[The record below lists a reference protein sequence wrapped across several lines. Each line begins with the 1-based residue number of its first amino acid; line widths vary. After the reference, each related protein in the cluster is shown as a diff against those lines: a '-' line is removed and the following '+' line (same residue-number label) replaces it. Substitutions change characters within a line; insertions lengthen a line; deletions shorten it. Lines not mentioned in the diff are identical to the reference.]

1 MVGFGGGSIGLAV
14 NPPKPGDGVT
24 PIEYMDLTPD
34 EAEQLLELGPR
45 DGPDRVVGAQPQAK
59 KKAARYR
66 AA

>member
-34 EAEQLLELGPR
+34 EAEHLARLLL
-45 DGPDRVVGAQPQAK
+45 DNAK
-59 KKAARYR
+59 SARSTVES
-66 AA
+66 ASD